1 MPHGSL
7 RLHNR
12 ILTQTIQKSRK
23 VDKTM
28 AFCTNSS
35 WTIDMYR
42 DDPQLTLPPVFLDR
56 LFFQLAI
63 SAGTITG
70 DVFINGVRIS
80 GVDGTCQDDAA
91 LNAAAMR
98 LKFTWVTVDILM
110 TGVVY
115 VEVGTN
121 RFKGR
126 FVAFPPA
133 VAPTVAI
140 KQLALLVPEVGE
152 TGTGNGMQT

>member
-1 MPHGSL
+1 
-7 RLHNR
+7 
-12 ILTQTIQKSRK
+12 
-23 VDKTM
+23 M

-42 DDPQLTLPPVFLDR
+42 DDPQLMLPPVFLNR
-56 LFFQLAI
+56 LFFQLTI
-63 SAGTITG
+63 NGGTITG
-70 DVFINGVRIS
+70 DVFINSVKIS
-80 GVDGTCQDDAA
+80 GVDRTCQDDAA

-115 VEVGTN
+115 LEGGTN

-133 VAPTVAI
+133 AAPTLAI
-140 KQLALLVPEVGE
+140 KQMALVVPDVGE
-152 TGTGNGMQT
+152 TGIR